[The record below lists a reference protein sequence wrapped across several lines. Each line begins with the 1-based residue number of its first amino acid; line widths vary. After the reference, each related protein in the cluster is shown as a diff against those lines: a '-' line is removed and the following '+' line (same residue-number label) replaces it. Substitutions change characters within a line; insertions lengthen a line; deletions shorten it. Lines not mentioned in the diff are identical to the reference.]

1 MAQQSA
7 TISAYHAHVYFA
19 AGSLNQAVSLCENA
33 RDNLPVA
40 MGRVHQK
47 RVGPHPEWS
56 CQLSF
61 SANHIGEVLPWLILN
76 RNGLTVFL
84 HPVTGNDL
92 DDHTK
97 YITWLGDSKPLNIK
111 MFLKKK

>member
-1 MAQQSA
+1 MTQPSSE
-7 TISAYHAHVYFA
+7 ISAYHAHVYFDSD
-19 AGSLNQAVSLCENA
+19 SLKQAEEFCEQA
-33 RDNLPVA
+33 RYTLGVA

-61 SANHIGEVLPWLILN
+61 SAEQIGEVLPWLILN
-76 RNGLTVFL
+76 RNGLTLFI

-92 DDHTK
+92 NDHTK
-97 YITWLGDSKPLNIK
+97 YIMWLGDSKPLNIAQ
-111 MFLKKK
+111 FL

>member
-1 MAQQSA
+1 MTLASLE
-7 TISAYHAHVYFA
+7 IRAYHAHVYFDA
-19 AGSLNQAVSLCENA
+19 DSLNQATELCEQA
-33 RDNLPVA
+33 RDHLGVA
-40 MGRVHQK
+40 MGRIHQK

-61 SANHIGEVLPWLILN
+61 SAEQIGDVLPWLILN
-76 RNGLTVFL
+76 RDGLTIFI

-97 YITWLGDSKPLNIK
+97 YIMWLGDSQPLDTTL
-111 MFLKKK
+111 FFS